1 MFATSE
7 KMKSFGGF
15 LQALAS
21 WERAENSRSGID
33 YPGEFEIIVRDAGI
47 ETGDSESTVARKF
60 EGWHR
65 RPHEKQVFETALSRA
80 RRAYGAITS
89 GRG

>member
-1 MFATSE
+1 M
-7 KMKSFGGF
+7 MKSFGGF
-15 LQALAS
+15 LQALAI
-21 WERAENSRSGID
+21 WEQAENPEPESRM
-33 YPGEFEIIVRDAGI
+33 PGVYEIIVRDAKI
-47 ETGDSESTVARKF
+47 EAGDSESTVARKF